1 MRTKTKR
8 ETNHTK
14 TQEGI
19 RKQTTK
25 TKTKTTQTQTQTRR
39 RRSSTSVGS
48 PVGENKDTPT
58 GIITKE
64 N

>member
-25 TKTKTTQTQTQTRR
+25 TKTKTTQTQTRR